1 MYNLPVMYKLV
12 ILIEIP
18 DDDPLFENQW
28 PNFLRFA
35 EKMPG
40 LLKETTSRIGNKA
53 YGDYECSMIHEL
65 IFESQ
70 ADMENAM
77 SSYDGKVAGSIL
89 QRITRGKMTL
99 LFADHHEDTLE
110 NMQKH
115 AAPSPDPE
123 GTPPEEPS
131 MP

>member
-18 DDDPLFENQW
+18 DDDSLFQNQW

-40 LLKETTSRIGNKA
+40 LIRETTSRVGRRLF
-53 YGDYECSMIHEL
+53 GDYECSLVHEL
-65 IFESQ
+65 YFASL
-70 ADMENAM
+70 ADLEKAM

-99 LFADHHEDTLE
+99 LFAEHHEDTAE
-110 NMQKH
+110 NLQSYDRDGP
-115 AAPSPDPE
+115 APE
-123 GTPPEEPS
+123 PPAQP
-131 MP
+131 

>member
-1 MYNLPVMYKLV
+1 MYKLV

-40 LLKETTSRIGNKA
+40 LVKEATSRIGNKVF
-53 YGDYECSMIHEL
+53 GEYECSMIHEL
-65 IFESQ
+65 YFESRG
-70 ADMENAM
+70 DLEKAM

-99 LFADHHEDTLE
+99 LFADHQEDTAE
-110 NMQKH
+110 NLKSH
-115 AAPSPDPE
+115 AQPPQDGPSGEQPDQP
-123 GTPPEEPS
+123 
-131 MP
+131 